1 MKRKLWSPTD
11 TLLPIMVG
19 HWNESEPGEESVS
32 EELKTKPKWSTRR
45 KVITALLLLPFV
57 VVVATMPETFWELHE
72 ANKVLRSFTD
82 ALIAKQYERA
92 YDLTSKEFRASTDFP
107 TFVKVHDGLTLRIG
121 DLKYVSVGDRE
132 IKDKG
137 HGMYG
142 TAEVSMNFSRGMLT
156 FVFDLKKEDGSWK
169 IYSYHEE

>member
-1 MKRKLWSPTD
+1 M
-11 TLLPIMVG
+11 
-19 HWNESEPGEESVS
+19 GEETV
-32 EELKTKPKWSTRR
+32 TKPKWSARR
-45 KVITALLLLPFV
+45 KVITAILILPVALFV
-57 VVVATMPETFWELHE
+57 VISSGLFWELHQ
-72 ANKVLRSFTD
+72 ANRALERFTD
-82 ALIAKQYERA
+82 ALIAKQYGQA
-92 YDLTSKEFRASTDFP
+92 YDLTSKEFRASTDFS

-121 DLKYVSVGDRE
+121 DLKYVSVGDHE
-132 IKDKG
+132 INDKG